1 MQYDI
6 WSSIF
11 GVEFCEAIIIILY
24 LWKLR
29 AVSIFTGG
37 VHFFAIFFAIEYPR
51 LSEVNYTH

>member
-11 GVEFCEAIIIILY
+11 GVEFCEAIIIIIY
-24 LWKLR
+24 LWKFL
-29 AVSIFTGG
+29 
-37 VHFFAIFFAIEYPR
+37 FAIEYPR